1 MVLQRINRWYLDEMV
16 MHDVPA
22 ELEVKREDF
31 NRNSDVIPVSDP
43 HIFSETQRMAQ
54 NQAVLALMDKN
65 PDLFDRRAVVHRVL
79 KQMKVPNI
87 TEIMPAVA
95 EPMEINAAEENG
107 AMSIGRAA
115 FAYPHQNHLAHIQAH
130 LDFAMNPMLGANPMI
145 APTFMPMLVEHIKQ
159 HVILWYLGHMNGYV
173 EKALGKKPDDYD
185 VAGITGEVDK
195 LYALASQ
202 HVMMDSKDA
211 FARVAP
217 VIQQIQQV
225 LQQLKPKPPMD
236 GGDQVILET
245 SMAET
250 QRRAE
255 NDKARLAL
263 DAEKVKLDALAKNR
277 QQQIDIALNASDN
290 LTEERI
296 KSAEL
301 THDAQ
306 RLQTEQLE
314 TALTAQE
321 SAQRALGGTNG

>member
-1 MVLQRINRWYLDEMV
+1 
-16 MHDVPA
+16 
-22 ELEVKREDF
+22 
-31 NRNSDVIPVSDP
+31 
-43 HIFSETQRMAQ
+43 
-54 NQAVLALMDKN
+54 
-65 PDLFDRRAVVHRVL
+65 
-79 KQMKVPNI
+79 
-87 TEIMPAVA
+87 
-95 EPMEINAAEENG
+95 
-107 AMSIGRAA
+107 
-115 FAYPHQNHLAHIQAH
+115 
-130 LDFAMNPMLGANPMI
+130 
-145 APTFMPMLVEHIKQ
+145 
-159 HVILWYLGHMNGYV
+159 
-173 EKALGKKPDDYD
+173 
-185 VAGITGEVDK
+185 
-195 LYALASQ
+195 
-202 HVMMDSKDA
+202 
-211 FARVAP
+211 
-217 VIQQIQQV
+217 
-225 LQQLKPKPPMD
+225 MD

>member
-1 MVLQRINRWYLDEMV
+1 
-16 MHDVPA
+16 
-22 ELEVKREDF
+22 
-31 NRNSDVIPVSDP
+31 
-43 HIFSETQRMAQ
+43 
-54 NQAVLALMDKN
+54 
-65 PDLFDRRAVVHRVL
+65 
-79 KQMKVPNI
+79 
-87 TEIMPAVA
+87 
-95 EPMEINAAEENG
+95 
-107 AMSIGRAA
+107 
-115 FAYPHQNHLAHIQAH
+115 
-130 LDFAMNPMLGANPMI
+130 
-145 APTFMPMLVEHIKQ
+145 MLVEHIKQ